1 MGRGR
6 PSIWIAHYSL
16 KYPKMLSVKSD
27 VQVSKFFTNES
38 IYRQIIRRNI
48 EKRRRWKVTYIFT
61 IDEVFTDESF
71 YLQIIRRNIKKR
83 LWWKVTNIFR
93 KSRNFSPTK
102 VFTDEL
108 AVEIL
113 KNFVGE
119 RWRTFSHMTKSF
131 TDERFTN
138 YSIENVTHPDRSF
151 KYGSSRLTRF

>member
-1 MGRGR
+1 MGDHR
-6 PSIWIAHYSL
+6 
-16 KYPKMLSVKSD
+16 
-27 VQVSKFFTNES
+27 FES
-38 IYRQIIRRNI
+38 HIIPWNI
-48 EKRRRWKVTYIFT
+48 QKCCRWKVTYKCRNFSPT
-61 IDEVFTDESF
+61 KVFTDKLFVEILKNVVVEKWRTFSQLTKFFTDETF
-71 YLQIIRRNIKKR
+71 YRQIIRRNIKKR